1 MLAVSEKITDI
12 LSDFI
17 EKDRDVRFVVV
28 TDDQGLTI
36 GAYPFSEEKVD
47 LIETIGAVF
56 SDLLQ
61 QVLEVINEKTP
72 KIAGKVVRISV
83 GIKTRV
89 IEFYSM
95 EGLNIIIFKR
105 LDVEEH

>member
-1 MLAVSEKITDI
+1 MAVSEEITRV
-12 LSDFI
+12 LSEFI
-17 EKDRDVRFVVV
+17 EKNKDAKFIVV
-28 TDDQGLTI
+28 TDDQGLTV
-36 GAYPFSEEKVD
+36 GAYPYTEEKVD
-47 LIETIGAVF
+47 LIETVSAVF

-61 QVLEVINEKTP
+61 QVLEVISEKTP

-95 EGLNIIIFKR
+95 EGLNVIIFKR